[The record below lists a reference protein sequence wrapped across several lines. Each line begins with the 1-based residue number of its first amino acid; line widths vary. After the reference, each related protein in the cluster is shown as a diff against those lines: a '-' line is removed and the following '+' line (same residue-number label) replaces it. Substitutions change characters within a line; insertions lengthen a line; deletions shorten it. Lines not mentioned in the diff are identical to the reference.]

1 MKPIN
6 FANLR
11 LYRMYFGNRKL
22 VQLPGLIRQW
32 QERQRNKHLTK
43 QLQAVQSLVLVPLGG
58 SASSIATA
66 LSLTALSGGVDS
78 LLTSVAPLK
87 NSPGCAV
94 IQRES
99 SQDMDLN

>member
-11 LYRMYFGNRKL
+11 LYRMYSGNRKL

-43 QLQAVQSLVLVPLGG
+43 QLQAVQSLVWHLG
-58 SASSIATA
+58 AQCII
-66 LSLTALSGGVDS
+66 LSGS
-78 LLTSVAPLK
+78 
-87 NSPGCAV
+87 
-94 IQRES
+94 
-99 SQDMDLN
+99 